1 MNTSLRNVVLIL
13 ALPVVLGIALAAGPA
28 WPRKVNSEPAA
39 KEANSEPAAKEAVK
53 GSVPKW
59 VKVSVDLPV
68 SEISFPPGNGSVIA
82 NAYCL
87 ICHSAGM
94 VLRQPPLT
102 QDEWTGEI
110 DKMRNAFGAPIPA
123 DQIQAL
129 ARYLRSI
136 NGRQPQKGPSAVDGK
151 AS

>member
-1 MNTSLRNVVLIL
+1 MKTLRDIALIWAASIL
-13 ALPVVLGIALAAGPA
+13 LGIALTTGLT
-28 WPRKVNSEPAA
+28 WPRIVDSAPAA
-39 KEANSEPAAKEAVK
+39 KEPAK
-53 GSVPKW
+53 GPVQKW
-59 VKVSVDLPV
+59 TKVSVELPA
-68 SEISFPPGNGSVIA
+68 SQISFPPGNGSVIA

-110 DKMRNAFGAPIPA
+110 NKMRDAFGAPIPA
-123 DQIQAL
+123 DQVQAL
-129 ARYLRSI
+129 AQYLRSI
-136 NGRQPQKGPSAVDGK
+136 NGRQSQKGPSAVDGQ

>member
-1 MNTSLRNVVLIL
+1 MNTSLRNFVLIS
-13 ALPVVLGIALAAGPA
+13 AVPVLLGIALAAGLA
-28 WPRKVNSEPAA
+28 WPRTV
-39 KEANSEPAAKEAVK
+39 NSEPAAKEAVK

-59 VKVSVDLPV
+59 VKVSVDLPA
-68 SEISFPPGNGSVIA
+68 SQASFPAGNGSVIA

-110 DKMRNAFGAPIPA
+110 NKMRSSFGAPIPA
-123 DQIQAL
+123 DQVQAL
-129 ARYLRSI
+129 AQYLRGI
-136 NGRQPQKGPSAVDGK
+136 NGRQSQKGPAAVDEQG
-151 AS
+151 S

>member
-1 MNTSLRNVVLIL
+1 MNTGLRSVALISAVPVL
-13 ALPVVLGIALAAGPA
+13 LGIALAAGLA
-28 WPRKVNSEPAA
+28 WPRTV
-39 KEANSEPAAKEAVK
+39 NSEPAAKEAVK

-59 VKVSVDLPV
+59 VKVSVELPV
-68 SEISFPPGNGSVIA
+68 SQISFPPGNGSVIA

-102 QDEWTGEI
+102 QDEWTVEI
-110 DKMRNAFGAPIPA
+110 NKMRNSFGAPLPA
-123 DQIQAL
+123 DQVQAL
-129 ARYLRSI
+129 AQYLRSI
-136 NGRQPQKGPSAVDGK
+136 NGRQSQKGPSGVDEQ

>member
-1 MNTSLRNVVLIL
+1 MNTSLRNFVLIS
-13 ALPVVLGIALAAGPA
+13 AVPVLLGIALAAGPA
-28 WPRKVNSEPAA
+28 WPRTV
-39 KEANSEPAAKEAVK
+39 NSEPAAKEAVK

-59 VKVSVDLPV
+59 VKVRVDLPA
-68 SEISFPPGNGSVIA
+68 SQISFPPGNGSVIA
-82 NAYCL
+82 NAHCL

-110 DKMRNAFGAPIPA
+110 NKMRNAFGAPIPA
-123 DQIQAL
+123 DQVQAL
-129 ARYLRSI
+129 AQYLSSI
-136 NGRQPQKGPSAVDGK
+136 NGRQSQKGPSAVDGQ

>member
-1 MNTSLRNVVLIL
+1 VL
-13 ALPVVLGIALAAGPA
+13 LGIALAAALA
-28 WPRKVNSEPAA
+28 WPRTVNSEPT
-39 KEANSEPAAKEAVK
+39 AKEAVK
-53 GSVPKW
+53 GLVPKW

-68 SEISFPPGNGSVIA
+68 SQVSFPAGNGSVIA

-102 QDEWTGEI
+102 QDEWSVEI
-110 DKMRNAFGAPIPA
+110 NKMRNAFGAPVSA
-123 DQIQAL
+123 DQVQAL
-129 ARYLRSI
+129 AQYLRSI
-136 NGRQPQKGPSAVDGK
+136 NGRQSPKGPSAVDDQ